1 MMNPYLTNLSKEE
14 KIERLITLLKEEN
27 PGYASLA
34 EPADAAGKRRL
45 LRTLM
50 NVRWPGEISAE
61 YQMLQ
66 DSLLQEESKERGIV
80 SITELPT
87 AASLY
92 PCAKIK
98 NADRITLWQGDI
110 TRLSADAIV
119 NAANSQ
125 LLGCFVPCH
134 GCIDNVIHSA
144 AGVQLRNECARLM
157 EAQGHDEPVGKA
169 KITSGYNL
177 PAKHVIH
184 TVGPIVGQEVTDRQ
198 REELHSCY
206 LSCLKLAAKQG
217 LKTIAFCCISTGEF
231 HFPNKE
237 AAQIALQTIDT
248 CLSALDLS
256 RVVINVFKKE
266 DFHIYKNLFE
276 EQIVSW
282 KI

>member
-1 MMNPYLTNLSKEE
+1 MNPYLTTLTKEE
-14 KIERLITLLKEEN
+14 KIERLITILKEEN
-27 PGYASLA
+27 PGYSSLS

-50 NVRWPGEISAE
+50 NVRWPGEISEE

-80 SITELPT
+80 SIKDLPT

-110 TRLSADAIV
+110 TRLAADAIV

-144 AGVQLRNECARLM
+144 TGVQLRNECARLM

-184 TVGPIVGQEVTDRQ
+184 TVGP
-198 REELHSCY
+198 
-206 LSCLKLAAKQG
+206 LSL
-217 LKTIAFCCISTGEF
+217 I
-231 HFPNKE
+231 
-237 AAQIALQTIDT
+237 
-248 CLSALDLS
+248 
-256 RVVINVFKKE
+256 
-266 DFHIYKNLFE
+266 HI
-276 EQIVSW
+276 
-282 KI
+282 

>member
-1 MMNPYLTNLSKEE
+1 MNPYLTNLS
-14 KIERLITLLKEEN
+14 KEEN

-61 YQMLQ
+61 YQILQ

-80 SITELPT
+80 SIKELPT

-198 REELHSCY
+198 REELRSCY

-248 CLSALDLS
+248 CLSVLDLS
-256 RVVINVFKKE
+256 RVVINVFKEE